1 MNKFK
6 ELMESVDIL
15 ISQRLKYVTTVSY
28 GIIKEVND
36 NSCVITIKGKEYNL
50 PFYGNTPILNRKYP
64 IILPQGNLS
73 QAFVIG

>member
-15 ISQRLKYVTTVSY
+15 ISQRLKYITTVSY

-36 NSCVITIKGKEYNL
+36 NKCVVTIKGEDYTL
-50 PFYGNTPILNRKYP
+50 PFYGNIPQLNKKYP

>member
-6 ELMESVDIL
+6 ELMESIDIL
-15 ISQRLKYVTTVSY
+15 ISQRLRNVTKVYY

-36 NSCVITIKGKEYNL
+36 NDCVINFKGQDYTL
-50 PFYGNTPILNRKYP
+50 RFYGNTPILNQKYP